1 MAILSDIEVNKSA
14 KKVLHTQK
22 CELKAFFYFIFLC
35 KKKSSNHV
43 FQVIVQFLVFD
54 SATK

>member
-35 KKKSSNHV
+35 KKNQAIKY
-43 FQVIVQFLVFD
+43 F
-54 SATK
+54 K